1 MGLYSVSSADIYIYI
16 YISWDLSHVEIK
28 IALFYKYVQQGANN
42 LLVLRSQWYAQY
54 ICNTF
59 PDSKQDNESK
69 NIKENIDNDIF
80 IKCSYTL
87 RGHNEILHWI

>member
-1 MGLYSVSSADIYIYI
+1 M
-16 YISWDLSHVEIK
+16 EIK

-59 PDSKQDNESK
+59 PNSKHDKESK
-69 NIKENIDNDIF
+69 NSKENIDN
-80 IKCSYTL
+80 
-87 RGHNEILHWI
+87 NILHQMLLYT

>member
-1 MGLYSVSSADIYIYI
+1 MGYYYLVNYGAILCELRWYI

-59 PDSKQDNESK
+59 PDSKQDKESK
-69 NIKENIDNDIF
+69 NIKENIDNDILHQMLL
-80 IKCSYTL
+80 YT
-87 RGHNEILHWI
+87 

>member
-1 MGLYSVSSADIYIYI
+1 MGLYSVSFADIYI

-54 ICNTF
+54 ICNIF
-59 PDSKQDNESK
+59 PNSKQDKESK
-69 NIKENIDNDIF
+69 NIKENIDN
-80 IKCSYTL
+80 
-87 RGHNEILHWI
+87 NILHQMLLYT

>member
-1 MGLYSVSSADIYIYI
+1 MGLYSVSSADIYIYIYI

-59 PDSKQDNESK
+59 PDSKQDKESK
-69 NIKENIDNDIF
+69 N
-80 IKCSYTL
+80 S
-87 RGHNEILHWI
+87 

>member
-1 MGLYSVSSADIYIYI
+1 MGYYYLVNYGAILCELRWYIYIYI

-59 PDSKQDNESK
+59 PDSKQDKESK
-69 NIKENIDNDIF
+69 NSKENIDIN
-80 IKCSYTL
+80 
-87 RGHNEILHWI
+87 ILHQMLLYT